1 MIHRASEIRIFYE
14 STHLVVTSK
23 NNETRKSRFKL
34 AKKQFEELIG
44 VKKYCDREDKKAIN
58 QVVDDFLKVED
69 IYKHPHRAE
78 VQTKQKEKQCQRDEF
93 WEAYGMMEM
102 MDIFSDIDGE
112 E

>member
-1 MIHRASEIRIFYE
+1 MAEIKE
-14 STHLVVTSK
+14 MV
-23 NNETRKSRFKL
+23 KL
-34 AKKQFEELIG
+34 AYAAL
-44 VKKYCDREDKKAIN
+44 EDKKAIN